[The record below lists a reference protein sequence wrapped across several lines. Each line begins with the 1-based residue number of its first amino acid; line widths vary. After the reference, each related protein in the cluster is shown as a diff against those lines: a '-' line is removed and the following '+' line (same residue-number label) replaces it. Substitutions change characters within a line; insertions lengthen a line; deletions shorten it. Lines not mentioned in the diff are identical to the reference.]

1 MGRHTF
7 DYSLDDDFFA
17 CFPEG
22 EIRHADVAVHLELER
37 EECLMRLRF
46 VFRGRF
52 ETVCDRCLQAL
63 DCPVDFQDEV
73 VVRFMGGT
81 EEQEDEDNLWWVE
94 EHQDKLDLSQYLYE
108 SVAVQRPIQMFC
120 PTDAAGRST
129 CDESMSRHL
138 EQGGKPEAGGWSED
152 NLAKLRALKDE

>member
-1 MGRHTF
+1 
-7 DYSLDDDFFA
+7 
-17 CFPEG
+17 
-22 EIRHADVAVHLELER
+22 
-37 EECLMRLRF
+37 
-46 VFRGRF
+46 
-52 ETVCDRCLQAL
+52 
-63 DCPVDFQDEV
+63 
-73 VVRFMGGT
+73 VRFMGGT

-138 EQGGKPEAGGWSED
+138 EQEEKPEAGGWSED